1 MEAEQLFHT
10 GNHFDKLGLIC
21 LPGSEELTAKIDR
34 WLVDWAAMGPEA
46 RDTFVVGAECP
57 RFQSGDAKAL
67 IHDSV
72 RGMDIYIIADVYNYS
87 CTYTLFG
94 IENRGFIRPGYH
106 ADLAVFEPGE
116 TVVTRESLLYKC
128 GWSPIQGQTLH
139 TRLRQVF
146 LNGMP
151 AGQSTAMPLQFVK

>member
-1 MEAEQLFHT
+1 MCHNPAT
-10 GNHFDKLGLIC
+10 I
-21 LPGSEELTAKIDR
+21 
-34 WLVDWAAMGPEA
+34 
-46 RDTFVVGAECP
+46 
-57 RFQSGDAKAL
+57 
-67 IHDSV
+67 
-72 RGMDIYIIADVYNYS
+72 
-87 CTYTLFG
+87 FG
-94 IENRGFIRPGYH
+94 IEGRGFIRPGYH

-116 TVVTRESLLYKC
+116 TVVTPESLLYKC